1 MHRALHSDL
10 EPLETVC
17 MHYREAHGCEMIA
30 LQRKLIAALLRGWHE
45 LLQRSQCKTRAIL
58 DMSQQIAL
66 LQWQLFL
73 LRGRMRSLS
82 AAEPPW
88 RRAHTRPPWRH
99 LAALSDT

>member
-10 EPLETVC
+10 EPLGTVC
-17 MHYREAHGCEMIA
+17 RHYREAHGCEMIA

-58 DMSQQIAL
+58 DLSQRLAV

-73 LRGRMRSLS
+73 LRG
-82 AAEPPW
+82 W
-88 RRAHTRPPWRH
+88 RRAQH
-99 LAALSDT
+99 LTLSEAPH

>member
-1 MHRALHSDL
+1 MAAPLSRVAMHRALHTDL

-30 LQRKLIAALLRGWHE
+30 LQRKLISALLRGWHE

-58 DMSQQIAL
+58 DMSQRIAL

-73 LRGRMRSLS
+73 LRG
-82 AAEPPW
+82 W
-88 RRAHTRPPWRH
+88 RRAH
-99 LAALSDT
+99 AEALDT